1 MSVADRKSTDF
12 SKAQDLA
19 SRSGGM
25 LAIDRLT
32 GSQVACRVH
41 IPTARNEAF
50 PRTRQEPSRILLQLP
65 PRYPFEKPQVSFET
79 PIWNPN
85 VFAGGRLC
93 YGDWKVMEFLDLF
106 LIRLMKIVALDPSII
121 NLNSPA
127 NAGAAAWY
135 RSKLRAQ
142 PELFPTRQVESL
154 IRRDAKPRIKWR
166 NLQ

>member
-1 MSVADRKSTDF
+1 MADRKSTDF
-12 SKAQDLA
+12 SKARDLA

-25 LAIDRLT
+25 LAIDRLA
-32 GSQVACRVH
+32 GSEVACRVH

-50 PRTRQEPSRILLQLP
+50 PGSRQETSRILLQLP
-65 PRYPFEKPQVSFET
+65 PRYPFEKPQVSFQT

-85 VFAGGRLC
+85 VFASGRLC

-106 LIRLMKIVALDPSII
+106 LIRLMRIVALDPLII

-135 RSKLRAQ
+135 RSTLRAQ

-154 IRRDAKPRIKWR
+154 IRREVSPEIQWR
-166 NLQ
+166 NIR

>member
-1 MSVADRKSTDF
+1 MADRKSTDF
-12 SKAQDLA
+12 SKAKDLA

-25 LAIDRLT
+25 LAIDRLA
-32 GSQVACRVH
+32 GSEIACRVH
-41 IPTARNEAF
+41 IPTARNETF
-50 PRTRQEPSRILLQLP
+50 PGIRQETSRILLQLP
-65 PRYPFEKPQVSFET
+65 PRYPFEKPQVLFQT

-127 NAGAAAWY
+127 NASAAIWY
-135 RSKLRAQ
+135 RSTLRAQ
-142 PELFPTRQVESL
+142 PELFPTRQIESL
-154 IRRDAKPRIKWR
+154 IRGDARPEIQWR
-166 NLQ
+166 NIS